1 MHTNFDND
9 LKYIFHNQI
18 PYFPRISAPALIVSV
33 GQIYPELFFK
43 IPENT
48 I

>member
-9 LKYIFHNQI
+9 LNIYFTTKYV
-18 PYFPRISAPALIVSV
+18 FPRISAPALIVSV
-33 GQIYPELFFK
+33 GQIYPELFFE